1 MCSWTKDLLWTLI
14 KCGLLFL
21 WNCVAWI
28 TVVTYTNLSL
38 QGSIFN
44 WLLELLEKEK
54 KKRHSSR
61 NYIYYLTMISSVLNF
76 QLLLFLWE

>member
-54 KKRHSSR
+54 KKA
-61 NYIYYLTMISSVLNF
+61 
-76 QLLLFLWE
+76 